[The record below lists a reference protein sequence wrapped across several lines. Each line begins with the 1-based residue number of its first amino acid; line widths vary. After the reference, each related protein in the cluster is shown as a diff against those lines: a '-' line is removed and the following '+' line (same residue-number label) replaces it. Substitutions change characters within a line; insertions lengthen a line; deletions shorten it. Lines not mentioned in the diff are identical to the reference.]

1 MAYYDAI
8 TESSRIANS
17 GPFIDFMLNEI
28 LSALKVHQV
37 EETKNDG
44 INIGISDGIN
54 VGINEQNILTL
65 ITNTPTITVREMA
78 NVLGMSLRQCERLVA
93 NMKCKNLIKRIGS
106 NKSVFWE
113 IMNQ

>member
-1 MAYYDAI
+1 
-8 TESSRIANS
+8 
-17 GPFIDFMLNEI
+17 MLNEI
-28 LSALKVHQV
+28 LSALKAHQV
-37 EETKNDG
+37 EGTKNDG
-44 INIGISDGIN
+44 INVGISGGIN

-65 ITNTPTITVREMA
+65 ITNTSTITVREMA

-106 NKSVFWE
+106 NKSGFWE

>member
-1 MAYYDAI
+1 
-8 TESSRIANS
+8 
-17 GPFIDFMLNEI
+17 MLNEI
-28 LSALKVHQV
+28 LSALKAHQV
-37 EETKNDG
+37 EETKN
-44 INIGISDGIN
+44 DGIN

-93 NMKCKNLIKRIGS
+93 NMKRKNLIKRIGS
-106 NKSVFWE
+106 NKSGFWE